1 MIKALPNDENVTV
14 DYYKD
19 DGLSV
24 FAINDQFGACVAIC
38 VEDIPD
44 LIEILQQIAK
54 EDAQ

>member
-1 MIKALPNDENVTV
+1 MIKLLPNDENVKI
-14 DYYKD
+14 DYEKD

-24 FAINDQFGACVAIC
+24 FTINDEHGASVAIC

-44 LIEILQQIAK
+44 LIEILEQIAK

>member
-1 MIKALPNDENVTV
+1 MIKALPNDGNVIIDYDEN
-14 DYYKD
+14 

-24 FAINDQFGACVAIC
+24 FSIFDGVSERIAIC